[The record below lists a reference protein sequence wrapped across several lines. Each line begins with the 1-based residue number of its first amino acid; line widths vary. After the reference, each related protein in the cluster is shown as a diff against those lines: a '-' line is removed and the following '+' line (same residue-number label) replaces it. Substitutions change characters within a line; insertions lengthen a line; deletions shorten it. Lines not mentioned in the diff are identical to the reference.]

1 MKLPGSEES
10 NISADLNET
19 STSSGQ
25 PILNPQ
31 SILKNIRLNNL
42 NKLIF
47 SHLTI
52 NSVRNKF
59 DSIVN
64 IVNWNNNV
72 FFLISEIKT
81 DSSFAVVQF
90 HIEGYTIP
98 YRLDRYINGGG
109 FFLYIREDIPS
120 SLINFDVTIEDV
132 SVET

>member
-10 NISADLNET
+10 NISADLNKT

-42 NKLIF
+42 NKLVF

-90 HIEGYTIP
+90 HIEGYIIP

-109 FFLYIREDIPS
+109 FLLYIREDISS
-120 SLINFDVTIEDV
+120 SLINFDVTIEDF

>member
-90 HIEGYTIP
+90 HIEGYIIP

-109 FFLYIREDIPS
+109 FLLYIREDISS
-120 SLINFDVTIEDV
+120 SLINFDVTIEDF